1 MKKSS
6 KLKKA
11 KAKKHSISNVQKIN
25 KSEKSKA
32 AAQLVETG
40 SKLDQI
46 ISCDEQQDHQMSE
59 YSKDVDE
66 EDEDNDLKELFSSNR
81 KKIEEAKV
89 DMLKKEEEWKEE
101 EVDKKFE
108 EWKEH
113 VKKEHGSLDNFL
125 ASHDAAIH
133 AAVRKEIENLKKDL
147 FKPRY

>member
-6 KLKKA
+6 KFK
-11 KAKKHSISNVQKIN
+11 KAKKHSIAKIN
-25 KSEKSKA
+25 NSERSKA
-32 AAQLVETG
+32 AAKLVKTG

-66 EDEDNDLKELFSSNR
+66 EDEDNDLKEFFSSNR
-81 KKIEEAKV
+81 KKIEEEKRR
-89 DMLKKEEEWKEE
+89 EEEWKEE

-108 EWKEH
+108 EWKED

>member
-6 KLKKA
+6 KFK
-11 KAKKHSISNVQKIN
+11 KAKKHSIAKIN
-25 KSEKSKA
+25 NSERSKA
-32 AAQLVETG
+32 AAKLVKTG

-66 EDEDNDLKELFSSNR
+66 EDEDNDLKEFILSNR

-125 ASHDAAIH
+125 TSHDAAIH

>member
-11 KAKKHSISNVQKIN
+11 KKHSIAKIN
-25 KSEKSKA
+25 KSERSLA
-32 AAQLVETG
+32 AAKLVKTG

-46 ISCDEQQDHQMSE
+46 ISCDEQQDHQMTE

-66 EDEDNDLKELFSSNR
+66 EDEDNDLKEFISSNR
-81 KKIEEAKV
+81 KKIE
-89 DMLKKEEEWKEE
+89 DLKRREEEWKEE
-101 EVDKKFE
+101 EVDQKFE

-113 VKKEHGSLDNFL
+113 VKKEDGSLDNFL

-133 AAVRKEIENLKKDL
+133 AAVRKEIKNLKKDL

>member
-11 KAKKHSISNVQKIN
+11 KAKKRSISNVQKIN

-46 ISCDEQQDHQMSE
+46 ISCDEQQDHKMSE

-66 EDEDNDLKELFSSNR
+66 EDEDNDLKELFSSSR
-81 KKIEEAKV
+81 KKIEEAKRRG
-89 DMLKKEEEWKEE
+89 EEWKEE
-101 EVDKKFE
+101 TGSHNITCSDQNDQKIQNMKK
-108 EWKEH
+108 
-113 VKKEHGSLDNFL
+113 KKKNYG
-125 ASHDAAIH
+125 
-133 AAVRKEIENLKKDL
+133 R
-147 FKPRY
+147 